1 MSKQWLLA
9 LAACCALLGAP
20 LGAAPQDT
28 APAAFH
34 FVHPEAKETWREGL
48 PQDCVA
54 VSPTCVYSPSE
65 RTVFALTELC
75 GLGEGYEVEFLL
87 LGNLSDRAYE
97 GLAIAWDA
105 PSVIGKAV
113 AALGVPKGVAASVQR
128 GLGMA
133 QGERFTVEVKRLG
146 KDEAFRPL
154 ADFVNDQCSTPAQ
167 NLFARGFPY
176 VGADGHDDEMP
187 ASVIAAYAEP
197 DSLFGLPY
205 PAPKGAVYGLFT
217 AKTNEEA
224 GTPTIVAL
232 RWQRLPDGQ
241 ARVLKHRVDVTT
253 ATLTNPDPLLA
264 ELKKVCE
271 DPRDVFLD
279 VRLAPTLPLAK
290 IVPFARLL
298 VALEAEGGF
307 TIDAPAKGQVSLR
320 AFLPND
326 AWRDRKARVFQPWE
340 VEIAPPPKPGETPV
354 VTLCQILEDWT
365 VDGPDPALTR
375 KCYPDMTA
383 KTIAETLKR
392 VDVSAGRV
400 YVVFFY
406 AAPGVTVGDLAP
418 FAEALSGPCPT
429 QWVFLEA
436 DRAK

>member
-1 MSKQWLLA
+1 MKDIDKYRGCLI
-9 LAACCALLGAP
+9 G
-20 LGAAPQDT
+20 GAAGD
-28 APAAFH
+28 
-34 FVHPEAKETWREGL
+34 
-48 PQDCVA
+48 
-54 VSPTCVYSPSE
+54 
-65 RTVFALTELC
+65 AL
-75 GLGEGYEVEFLL
+75 GYEVEFLL

>member
-1 MSKQWLLA
+1 MSRHWLLA
-9 LAACCALLGAP
+9 LSAWCALLGAP
-20 LGAAPQDT
+20 LGAAPQET
-28 APAAFH
+28 APAAFR

-65 RTVFALTELC
+65 RTVFALSELC

-224 GTPTIVAL
+224 GTPTIIAL
-232 RWQRLPDGQ
+232 RWQRLPDGR

-279 VRLAPTLPLAK
+279 VRLDPTLPLAK
-290 IVPFARLL
+290 VVPFARLL

-392 VDVSAGRV
+392 VDVSVGRV